1 MARVATSVTAR
12 HAVPETPV
20 AGHLQSA
27 ALFLCLALPLAALAQ
42 TYRWVDEKG
51 QVHYSQIPPRN
62 QQYKSIGPAPP
73 PAAAPNQ
80 DALNKSLDDS
90 VKDAPKQQE
99 AAAKAELQRAQR
111 QDRCKKAIESLA
123 YLEAQ
128 TPRRLAKTDSK
139 GEVSRVTEEQ
149 FEQSKAAQQRGIKDN
164 CD

>member
-12 HAVPETPV
+12 HAAPETPV
-20 AGHLQSA
+20 AGPLQSA

-51 QVHYSQIPPRN
+51 QVHYSQIPPKN

-90 VKDAPKQQE
+90 VKGAPKQQE
-99 AAAKAELQRAQR
+99 EAAKAEQQRAAR
-111 QDRCKKAIESLA
+111 QERCKKAIEQLA
-123 YLEAQ
+123 YLEAH
-128 TPRRLAKTDSK
+128 TPNRLANTDSK
-139 GEVSRVTEEQ
+139 GEVSRVTDEQ
-149 FEQSKAAQQRGIKDN
+149 YAQSKAAQQKGIKDN